1 MPHSFSNKI
10 EYYSHRINQLLDR
23 LLPQSE
29 KKIELLHE
37 AMRYAVLSEGKRVRP
52 LLVYAVGECLNIKK
66 NLLDI
71 PAITVELMHAFSLV
85 HDDLPSMDN
94 DDFRR
99 GLPTVHKK
107 YGEATA
113 ILAADAL
120 QFLAFQQISESSK
133 LTDYQKVQIIN
144 LISNAC
150 GSNGMIGGQHID
162 LSSENK
168 ELNYEEIKEL
178 HLLKTGALIHA
189 SVITACY
196 LSNEISQSK
205 INALGTYGKNVGL
218 AFQIRDDILDAE
230 SINYKNDK
238 NKNSDEVLD
247 KATWPKF
254 FGLDE
259 SENYCNKLIN
269 KSTEALKIFPN
280 EANMLRKLITYL
292 IKRSH

>member
-1 MPHSFSNKI
+1 
-10 EYYSHRINQLLDR
+10 
-23 LLPQSE
+23 
-29 KKIELLHE
+29 
-37 AMRYAVLSEGKRVRP
+37 
-52 LLVYAVGECLNIKK
+52 
-66 NLLDI
+66 
-71 PAITVELMHAFSLV
+71 
-85 HDDLPSMDN
+85 
-94 DDFRR
+94 
-99 GLPTVHKK
+99 
-107 YGEATA
+107 
-113 ILAADAL
+113 
-120 QFLAFQQISESSK
+120 
-133 LTDYQKVQIIN
+133 
-144 LISNAC
+144 
-150 GSNGMIGGQHID
+150 MIGGQHID